1 VEVPAGATTDL
12 AGRPNS
18 AASLQ
23 MVYQPESN
31 SSVGLGKAIQWMAS
45 GSGGTYV
52 AGVLAASMLS
62 PGAACE
68 CGSGGWLHV
77 SADGGSPPLSLW
89 TTVERSAHSSQA
101 ATDVLLRPLALACSP
116 DRQQLGRNGRQGAG
130 SIPGEGHRVPA
141 GHAALS
147 GNLVG
152 ADGLPSQG
160 ALPVVANSVVL
171 TLTLRLP
178 TSAAWHAQPAPDA
191 RQLPCRLQPAVMD
204 CHGLQVRKPS

>member
-1 VEVPAGATTDL
+1 MYGARIRQVRRCSRCKTTAPAHLIATHQLLLNLPRIPWSVCPPVCRAVEVPAGATTDL

-77 SADGGSPPLSLW
+77 SADGGPPPLSLW
-89 TTVERSAHSSQA
+89 TTVE
-101 ATDVLLRPLALACSP
+101 
-116 DRQQLGRNGRQGAG
+116 
-130 SIPGEGHRVPA
+130 
-141 GHAALS
+141 
-147 GNLVG
+147 
-152 ADGLPSQG
+152 
-160 ALPVVANSVVL
+160 
-171 TLTLRLP
+171 
-178 TSAAWHAQPAPDA
+178 
-191 RQLPCRLQPAVMD
+191 
-204 CHGLQVRKPS
+204 